1 MTYYFAI
8 HGVPQG
14 SQQWGDIQDRDYI
27 SSFYNSVS
35 AQNVPTQ
42 MIVDIRYL
50 GNKICT
56 YYHYLVYN
64 NVLAANARPGSYFGM
79 TLCFEGSYSEAVS
92 NIYDL
97 MNQCFNKVVCSR
109 LLEASN
115 QSYKYAIADFSSQ
128 EGSAILSMIDAAIR
142 KNVGVFSDSLR
153 PFPQNYKP
161 NHRDDNYIDSWN
173 LNDVGNRTFISTL
186 LEDAIISISPSYPVM
201 QDKVKLFRRQNAQHK
216 ATIDSLTEENQSMRG
231 GIANLNKTVEEQN
244 NIINK
249 QAHSIEARDKRI
261 AQQGEEI
268 RTAKTQTAQVMAQ
281 LNQEKQMVQ
290 TLQTEL
296 AQLRSSDDNEK
307 LDKCF
312 NVLQDIA
319 VRRNRADVLLNK
331 TKNEL
336 SATLSRISGIEK
348 QLNGGRKPINLK
360 WVACV
365 VIALVVVVCICL
377 LFVEN
382 GSDENKYDN
391 SSIQTQIQELKLK
404 VDDLESK
411 LESHLV
417 DCENV
422 STQHSRSE
430 SVSAEWKEIEQGVE
444 SSDSQSDAQDCDWID
459 IIVSEGVTTTPKSA
473 TNSTIVGITWVNDC
487 TITLTAQKEKGDD
500 GEKLEYGGGNFY
512 YKVDDEADKIIQSD
526 DNGKT
531 AIWTVPEDLQGKS
544 VTLVYKYGDVE
555 KAPRTIT
562 IN

>member
-50 GNKICT
+50 GDKICT

-79 TLCFEGSYSEAVS
+79 TLCFEDSYSEAVS

-97 MNQCFNKVVCSR
+97 MNQCFNKVVCPR
-109 LLEASN
+109 LLVASN

-153 PFPQNYKP
+153 PFPQGYKP

-201 QDKVKLFRRQNAQHK
+201 QEKVKLFQRQNAQHK

-231 GIANLNKTVEEQN
+231 GIATLNKTVEEQN
-244 NIINK
+244 NTINK

-261 AQQGEEI
+261 AQQGDEI
-268 RTAKTQTAQVMAQ
+268 RTAKAQSAQTMAL
-281 LNQEKQMVQ
+281 LNQEKQLVQ
-290 TLQTEL
+290 ALQTEL
-296 AQLRSSDDNEK
+296 AQLRNSDDNEK

-319 VRRNRADVLLNK
+319 ARRNRADVLLNK

-336 SATLSRISGIEK
+336 SATQSRISDIEK
-348 QLNGGRKPINLK
+348 KLNGGRKPMNLK
-360 WVACV
+360 LVYSV
-365 VIALVVVVCICL
+365 VLALVVVVCICL
-377 LFVEN
+377 LFARTN
-382 GSDENKYDN
+382 SDEKHYDD
-391 SSIQTQIQELKLK
+391 SSVKSQIEELG
-404 VDDLESK
+404 VRVGNLESGK
-411 LESHLV
+411 AVINPQPDSTESIEGESPQKE
-417 DCENV
+417 DAMDAYKIDV
-422 STQHSRSE
+422 SIPGIHPDTR
-430 SVSAEWKEIEQGVE
+430 
-444 SSDSQSDAQDCDWID
+444 ID
-459 IIVSEGVTTTPKSA
+459 DIKCNTT
-473 TNSTIVGITWVNDC
+473 C
-487 TITLTAQKEKGDD
+487 TLTAQKNKD
-500 GEKLEYGGGNFY
+500 GSKHSLEYGGGEFY
-512 YKVDDEADKIIQSD
+512 YIVDGIEEEIPS
-526 DNGKT
+526 DNGIT
-531 AIWTVPEDLQGKS
+531 ATWTAPINFKGKQ
-544 VTLVYKYGDVE
+544 VTFVYRYNGDV
-555 KAPRTIT
+555 KVCRDPIK
-562 IN
+562 IK

>member
-97 MNQCFNKVVCSR
+97 MNQCFNKVVCPR
-109 LLEASN
+109 LLVASN

-153 PFPQNYKP
+153 PFPQGYKP

-201 QDKVKLFRRQNAQHK
+201 QEKVKLFQRQNAQHK

-231 GIANLNKTVEEQN
+231 GIATLNKTVEEQN
-244 NIINK
+244 NTINK

-261 AQQGEEI
+261 AQQGDEI
-268 RTAKTQTAQVMAQ
+268 RTAKAQSEQTMAL
-281 LNQEKQMVQ
+281 LNQEKQLVQ
-290 TLQTEL
+290 ALQTEL

-336 SATLSRISGIEK
+336 SATQSRISDIEK
-348 QLNGGRKPINLK
+348 KLNGGRKPMNLK
-360 WVACV
+360 LVSSV
-365 VIALVVVVCICL
+365 VLALVVVVCICL
-377 LFVEN
+377 LFVGN

-404 VDDLESK
+404 VGELELK
-411 LESHLV
+411 LMPPLV
-417 DCENV
+417 VREID
-422 STQHSRSE
+422 STQPVNDE
-430 SVSAEWKEIEQGVE
+430 
-444 SSDSQSDAQDCDWID
+444 SDAQEDGGGEMSQEDAMEAYRID
-459 IIVSEGVTTTPKSA
+459 IFVPEIDPYENI
-473 TNSTIVGITWVNDC
+473 TNIHCNTKC
-487 TITLTAQKEKGDD
+487 TLTAQKNKD
-500 GEKLEYGGGNFY
+500 GKKHSLEYGGGEFY
-512 YKVDDEADKIIQSD
+512 YKVDGKEEEIPST
-526 DNGKT
+526 DNGIT
-531 AIWTVPEDLQGKS
+531 ATWTAPENFVGKQ
-544 VTLVYKYGDVE
+544 VTFVYKYDGDV
-555 KAPRTIT
+555 KARRDPIK

>member
-97 MNQCFNKVVCSR
+97 MNQCFNKVVCPR
-109 LLEASN
+109 LLVASN

-128 EGSAILSMIDAAIR
+128 EGTAILSMIDAAIR

-153 PFPQNYKP
+153 PFPQGYKP

-201 QDKVKLFRRQNAQHK
+201 QEKVKLLQRQSTQHR

-231 GIANLNKTVEEQN
+231 GIATLNKTVEEQN
-244 NIINK
+244 NTINK

-261 AQQGEEI
+261 AQQGDEI
-268 RTAKTQTAQVMAQ
+268 RTAKAQSAQTMAL
-281 LNQEKQMVQ
+281 LNQEKQLVQ
-290 TLQTEL
+290 ALQTEL

-336 SATLSRISGIEK
+336 SATQSRISGIEK

-360 WVACV
+360 WVACA
-365 VIALVVVVCICL
+365 VIALIVVVCICL
-377 LFVEN
+377 LFVGN
-382 GSDENKYDN
+382 SSDENKYDN

-404 VDDLESK
+404 VGELELK
-411 LESHLV
+411 LMPPLV
-417 DCENV
+417 VREID
-422 STQHSRSE
+422 STQHSSD
-430 SVSAEWKEIEQGVE
+430 V
-444 SSDSQSDAQDCDWID
+444 DSQSDAQDCVWID
-459 IIVSEGVTTTPKSA
+459 IDVPDKVQTTVPSGS
-473 TNSTIVGITWVNDC
+473 STISGITWVNDC
-487 TITLTAQKEKGDD
+487 TITLTAQKEPD
-500 GEKLEYGGGNFY
+500 GKRQRLQYGGGKFY
-512 YKVDDEADKIIQSD
+512 YKVDGNEEEIPSN

-531 AIWTVPEDLQGKS
+531 ANWTVPINLKGKN

-555 KAPRTIT
+555 KYTRSIT
-562 IN
+562 VN

>member
-153 PFPQNYKP
+153 PFPQGYKP

-404 VDDLESK
+404 VGDLESK
-411 LESHLV
+411 LESQLV
-417 DCENV
+417 DRENV
-422 STQHSRSE
+422 STQHSSGE
-430 SVSAEWKEIEQGVE
+430 SVSAELKKLEQGVE
-444 SSDSQSDAQDCDWID
+444 SSDSQSDAQECEMID
-459 IIVSEGVTTTPKSA
+459 IEVPNNVTKTTDNDNYI
-473 TNSTIVGITWVNDC
+473 TGITWIQGC
-487 TITLTAQKEKGDD
+487 TITLTAQKMKGDSK
-500 GEKLEYGGGNFY
+500 EKLEYGGGKFY
-512 YKVDDEADKIIQSD
+512 YKVDGNEFNIPSD

-531 AIWTVPEDLQGKS
+531 AIWSVPDGLQWRG
-544 VTLVYKYGDVE
+544 VVFEYKYEGEV
-555 KAPRTIT
+555 IT
-562 IN
+562 SRGPININ